1 MSTDPW
7 ERTVYGNKNMIT
19 KIYRIQLYGSIMSEY
34 FCIRFIDF
42 TAKGNSLL
50 DYNDFFSPNEYKKN
64 EKIIK
69 KYF

>member
-1 MSTDPW
+1 MSTNPW
-7 ERTVYGNKNMIT
+7 ERIVYGNKDIT